1 MFSQV
6 RIWKFHEMMNLM
18 PLVLLDM
25 SKDDKNIVYKWW
37 FGLKGKIL
45 SLYENIL
52 EFFLTISSFP
62 IEPKQEYY
70 VN

>member
-1 MFSQV
+1 MT
-6 RIWKFHEMMNLM
+6 NLM

-25 SKDDKNIVYKWW
+25 SKDDKNIVHKWW

-62 IEPKQEYY
+62 IEPKQENY